1 MPAMP
6 PARLLQA
13 KAAWPATSLRL
24 VRIKAARLKLAL
36 RELKLA
42 LRELKLMLR
51 ELKLMLRR
59 LGRHSS

>member
-6 PARLLQA
+6 ATLPAQLPRA
-13 KAAWPATSLRL
+13 KAIRLATSVRL
-24 VRIKAARLKLAL
+24 VRSKAARLKLAL

-51 ELKLMLRR
+51 R